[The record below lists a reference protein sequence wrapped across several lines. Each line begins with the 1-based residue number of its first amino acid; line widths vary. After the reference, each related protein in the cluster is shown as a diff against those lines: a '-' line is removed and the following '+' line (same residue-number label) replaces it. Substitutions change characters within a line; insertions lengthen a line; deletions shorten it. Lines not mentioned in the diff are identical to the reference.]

1 MPDETS
7 REPIIELEPAP
18 PVQVR
23 TRRNKRSPMPRK
35 KKSVPEPDQEKKY
48 VPSAVERTG
57 KPEIS
62 NSRVK
67 PAGAGRRRK
76 TKPKPT
82 SQQNSE
88 RTDVNSEQSVECSSN
103 HSDRSNFIM
112 FQRDCPCYF
121 DLLLN

>member
-1 MPDETS
+1 MSYMPDETS
-7 REPIIELEPAP
+7 CKPILELEPAP
-18 PVQVR
+18 PVKVS

-35 KKSVPEPDQEKKY
+35 KKSVSEPDQEKKY

-76 TKPKPT
+76 TKPKPS
-82 SQQNSE
+82 SQQNSDK
-88 RTDVNSEQSVECSSN
+88 TDVISEQSLECSSN
-103 HSDRSNFIM
+103 HSDRSNCMLF
-112 FQRDCPCYF
+112 
-121 DLLLN
+121 